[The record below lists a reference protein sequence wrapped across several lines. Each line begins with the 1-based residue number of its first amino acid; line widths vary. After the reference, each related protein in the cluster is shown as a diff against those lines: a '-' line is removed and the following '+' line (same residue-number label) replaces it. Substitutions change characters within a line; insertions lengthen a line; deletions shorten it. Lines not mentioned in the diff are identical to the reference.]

1 MRWQTPATG
10 VLAAGRFRRGMRGR
24 PLRAALLL
32 TLPLLGAGVPPLGAE
47 ESISV
52 SGRLSSRATLALD
65 DSSSKEDPSLTGR
78 LVIDARESSWR
89 LYTWLEGGWDGAVAN
104 QNSDHTILKDLG
116 TVYQD
121 NSPYLEAKELYAER
135 ALAGIETKVGI
146 QRFSWGRLDE
156 YPINDLFNPW
166 DYRQFLVKSLE
177 ERKIGVPAVSA
188 TMSRSDWSGQ
198 FVWVPWLVPYRLP
211 GPDERWSLF
220 PATSAPP
227 ETSGP
232 AFMPLEPD
240 LPARTLKNGSAGLR
254 WQTLGEI
261 EWAVNLFHGFDPRPV
276 FGATA
281 INSPGTDHG
290 LDTTFGIV
298 PSFHKITSIG
308 LDTAMVTGDWSLRAE
323 TAYACN
329 RAFTVRR
336 ELWETSLSQ
345 GADPSLSPSLEVTR
359 DTLDYGVAADY
370 RPFEDGLLT
379 IQAQQSVILD
389 RPDTLYDQTVE
400 SILWANLKIGWLN
413 QKVDTSLNLAWNP
426 EHGATMIKA
435 GTYYVLT
442 DFWKVGLTGL
452 LLDGPPQSIFG
463 RYAMNDQVM
472 LEVVYSW

>member
-1 MRWQTPATG
+1 MKRQHPVTR
-10 VLAAGRFRRGMRGR
+10 VLAAGRFQRGMQSR

-32 TLPLLGAGVPPLGAE
+32 ALPLLCFGVPPLGAE

-65 DSSSKEDPSLTGR
+65 DNSSKEDPSLTGR
-78 LVIDARESSWR
+78 LMIDARQSTWR
-89 LYTWLEGGWDGAVAN
+89 LYTWLEGGWDGAVAS
-104 QNSDHTILKDLG
+104 QNSDHSILKDLD

-121 NSPYLEAKELYAER
+121 NNPYLEAKELYAER
-135 ALAGIETKVGI
+135 ALAGVETRVGI
-146 QRFSWGRLDE
+146 QHFSWGRLDE

-188 TMSRSDWSGQ
+188 TMSRSEWSGQ
-198 FVWVPWLVPYRLP
+198 FVWVPWLVPYCLP
-211 GPDERWSLF
+211 GSDERWSLLQ
-220 PATSAPP
+220 ATSASPGAASP
-227 ETSGP
+227 ELT
-232 AFMPLEPD
+232 PLEPD
-240 LPARTLKNGSAGLR
+240 LPARNLQNGSAGLR
-254 WQTLGEI
+254 LQTLGEV
-261 EWAVNLFHGFDPRPV
+261 EWAINLFHGFDPRPV
-276 FGATA
+276 FGATTLTTT
-281 INSPGTDHG
+281 GTDQCQNIA
-290 LDTTFGIV
+290 FGIV

-308 LDTAMVTGDWSLRAE
+308 LDAAMVTGDWSLRAE

-329 RAFTVRR
+329 RVFTVRQ
-336 ELWETSLSQ
+336 ELWGNAILQ
-345 GADPSLSPSLEVTR
+345 NADPSLLPSLKVTR

-400 SILWANLKIGWLN
+400 TILWANLKVGWLN
-413 QKVDTSLNLAWNP
+413 QKVETTLNLAWNP
-426 EHGATMIKA
+426 EHGATMTKA
-435 GTYYVLT
+435 GAYYILT
-442 DFWKVGLTGL
+442 DFWKIGLTGL

-463 RYAMNDQVM
+463 RYAMNDQVA

>member
-1 MRWQTPATG
+1 MAKPATRIFG
-10 VLAAGRFRRGMRGR
+10 AGRLHCRMQVWPYG
-24 PLRAALLL
+24 AALLISL
-32 TLPLLGAGVPPLGAE
+32 SLLSAGVPPLGAE

-65 DSSSKEDPSLTGR
+65 DSSNKEDPSLTGR
-78 LVIDARESSWR
+78 LLIDARESAWR
-89 LYTWLEGGWDGAVAN
+89 LYTWLEGGWDGTVAS
-104 QNSDHTILKDLG
+104 QNSDHTLLKNLDR
-116 TVYQD
+116 VYQD
-121 NSPYLEAKELYAER
+121 NSPYLEVKDLYAER
-135 ALAGIETKVGI
+135 ALAGIEARVGI
-146 QRFSWGRLDE
+146 QRFAWGRLDE

-166 DYRQFLVKSLE
+166 DYRQFLLKSLE

-188 TMSRSDWSGQ
+188 TMSRSEWSGQ

-220 PATSAPP
+220 TATSASPGAASP
-227 ETSGP
+227 ELT
-232 AFMPLEPD
+232 PLEPD
-240 LPARTLKNGSAGLR
+240 LPPRNLQNGSAGLR
-254 WQTLGEI
+254 LQTLGEV

-281 INSPGTDHG
+281 LNSTGTNHG
-290 LDTTFGIV
+290 QDTTFGIV

-308 LDTAMVTGDWSLRAE
+308 LDSAMVTGDWSLRAE

-329 RAFTVRR
+329 RVFTVRR

-345 GADPSLSPSLEVTR
+345 GAGPSLLPSLEVTR

-389 RPDTLYDQTVE
+389 RPSTLYDQTVE
-400 SILWANLKIGWLN
+400 TLLWANLKVGWLN

-435 GTYYVLT
+435 GAYYILT